1 MEFPNRETWNSDS
14 LGRINASAEQP
25 RRRLATLMAYE
36 KQPEGVPVDKCRVFR
51 NRISQLFAEVGEL
64 APAERYA
71 RESFDYAR

>member
-1 MEFPNRETWNSDS
+1 M
-14 LGRINASAEQP
+14 
-25 RRRLATLMAYE
+25 LMAYE
-36 KQPEGVPVDKCRVFR
+36 KQPEGVPVDKYRVFR